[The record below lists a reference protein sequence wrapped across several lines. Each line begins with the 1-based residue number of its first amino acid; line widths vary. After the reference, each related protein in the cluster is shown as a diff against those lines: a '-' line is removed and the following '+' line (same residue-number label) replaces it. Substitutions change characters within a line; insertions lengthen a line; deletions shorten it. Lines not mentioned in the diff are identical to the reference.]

1 MATIQVLQTLLTL
14 FSIQLAVL
22 ISSGLASNFMITGG
36 YLTEGQNLTYKE
48 YSLTL
53 QSDCNLVLK
62 NGSTVIW
69 QTMTGRYGQGCYL
82 SLNQNGK
89 LILFSRYGSYSHAIW
104 NSRRESQY
112 GFYALVLRYDGTLGI
127 YGPKIWTASSS
138 SAQPLS
144 TTGTG
149 LVNWAKVTDSVI
161 YSGDVAPIGTT
172 IVNGGSVLT
181 LQNDCNLV
189 LTSDGVTKWQTGVT
203 DNTMH
208 DCFVNLEANGEFRVK
223 HWGGDILWTNRV
235 AATAYAEFVLVLQC
249 TADLGVY
256 GPGIWSSASASGIGK
271 PSADHGIEMI
281 TDK

>member
-1 MATIQVLQTLLTL
+1 MATVKVLQTLLTL

-22 ISSGLASNFMITGG
+22 ISSGLASNFMITGV

-48 YSLTL
+48 YNLTM

-69 QTMTGRYGQGCYL
+69 ETMTGGYGRGCYL
-82 SLNQNGK
+82 TLSQNGK
-89 LILFSRYGSYSHAIW
+89 LYLYTRYGYAIW
-104 NSRRESQY
+104 NSRTESQY
-112 GFYALVLRYDGTLGI
+112 GTYALVLRYDGTLRI
-127 YGPKIWTASSS
+127 YGPKIWTANSS

-149 LVNWAKVTDSVI
+149 LVNWAKVTDSVL

-189 LTSDGVTKWQTGVT
+189 LTNDGVTKWQTGVIDKT
-203 DNTMH
+203 LH

-223 HWGGDILWTNRV
+223 RWGGDLLWTNGV
-235 AATAYAEFVLVLQC
+235 AATVYAEFVLVLQSN
-249 TADLGVY
+249 ADLGVY
-256 GPGIWSSASASGIGK
+256 GPEIWSSVSASGIGK
-271 PSADHGIEMI
+271 PSADHGIEMV